1 MSAIGF
7 ADVARFI
14 ILLIVDSH
22 SDYAAQRSAAQ
33 RSAAQRRCDDMI
45 MPFYAYVALVSLSGD
60 DTDTDAAPRRTM
72 SMSGDGQTDSQ
83 TDIVS
88 WHR

>member
-1 MSAIGF
+1 MSASDF

-22 SDYAAQRSAAQ
+22 SDYAAQRSAAP
-33 RSAAQRRCDDMI
+33 RSCYDMI

-60 DTDTDAAPRRTM
+60 DTDTDAAPRRTI
-72 SMSGDGQTDSQ
+72 SMSGYRLTDRLTDSR
-83 TDIVS
+83 TDG
-88 WHR
+88 HRLVA